1 MSEQGTFGRGGAEPV
16 QLTLDAAEV
25 APRLAMTAE
34 RFMALF
40 RRGLIRQRVERG
52 IGEDAGRFRV
62 NLRYLGT
69 GVALIVDAE
78 GAVLA
83 EP

>member
-1 MSEQGTFGRGGAEPV
+1 MRDKAESVVEP
-16 QLTLDAAEV
+16 QLTLDAADV
-25 APRLAMTAE
+25 APRLGLTAE

-62 NLRYLGT
+62 SLRYLGARA
-69 GVALIVDAE
+69 ALIVDAE
-78 GAVLA
+78 GRVLA
-83 EP
+83 ES